1 MLNFIR
7 KPFGYE
13 PILTK
18 EDLKKSTKKKV
29 EKASDWKGV
38 LSRIWKLVDEQR
50 FLLIIVLLLV
60 VVSSALSLL
69 GPYMIGIIIDKYIT
83 QSVFVGLAKMIGLLV
98 IVYVFLSISL
108 YMQSYWM
115 IGIAQQTIYRLRTGL
130 FKHLQKLPVSFF
142 DKRQHGEL

>member
-18 EDLKKSTKKKV
+18 EDLKKGTKKKV

-60 VVSSALSLL
+60 VVSFC
-69 GPYMIGIIIDKYIT
+69 IIFIW
-83 QSVFVGLAKMIGLLV
+83 
-98 IVYVFLSISL
+98 SIFNR
-108 YMQSYWM
+108 YY
-115 IGIAQQTIYRLRTGL
+115 Y
-130 FKHLQKLPVSFF
+130 
-142 DKRQHGEL
+142 